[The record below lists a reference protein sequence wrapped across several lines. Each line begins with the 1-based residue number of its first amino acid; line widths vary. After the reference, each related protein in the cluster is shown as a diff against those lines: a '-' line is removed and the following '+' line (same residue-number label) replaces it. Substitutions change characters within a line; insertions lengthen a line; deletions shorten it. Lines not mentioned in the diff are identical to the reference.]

1 MDGWHGNGGTLRFSA
16 STIRRKASSFN
27 RFQHFLQHIGL
38 LDRPGARLRSAAQGS
53 TSRRHQ
59 ILTEENLAEVL
70 SSPDRNIALGARDA
84 AILALVVFCG
94 MRSREISRLAIND
107 LSGGCQQISIRES
120 AFPREVWVPPYAARR
135 LEKWLGLRSMFAKSS
150 EALFVGI
157 GKGEVPAQNGNRLSP
172 RGIRKMVSK
181 YLRLRGGSDES
192 LTLGQ
197 LRKSGLL
204 NWTNQDA
211 IEREMMEQYAVTAR
225 TLRAYQRL
233 EKDLFG

>member
-1 MDGWHGNGGTLRFSA
+1 M
-16 STIRRKASSFN
+16 
-27 RFQHFLQHIGL
+27 
-38 LDRPGARLRSAAQGS
+38 
-53 TSRRHQ
+53 
-59 ILTEENLAEVL
+59 
-70 SSPDRNIALGARDA
+70 
-84 AILALVVFCG
+84 
-94 MRSREISRLAIND
+94 
-107 LSGGCQQISIRES
+107 
-120 AFPREVWVPPYAARR
+120 PPYAARR